1 MKRIRGFTLI
11 ELLVVIA
18 IIGILSGF
26 IAVSLNG
33 AIDAANDV
41 KKKATIDQLRKALQ
55 VCAVTNG
62 GLYPIETT
70 NCTVGTNCPTLAAA
84 IVPNCIGTL
93 PSDGSVTYQ
102 SVAGTDFTLSST
114 LSNATTYSYTA
125 STGFSAGGAVAVGP
139 INYSRRIPITIT
151 NSSGEV
157 LTDYQMSFNVTYDSD
172 MKSDFSD
179 LAFIASD
186 GSTALSY
193 WIESYSSSTSA
204 VVWVKVNSLTTGAN
218 TIYMYYKNPS
228 AVTASNPDSTFIL
241 YDDFLG
247 SSVDTS
253 KWNVMQQNGGTFT
266 VSGGLGNAYT
276 PAGTRGAGGLIASKG
291 LISPGSLVEI
301 KATMALSGYA
311 TYGILGYINGFDP
324 ASAATI
330 NDYITLQDGSS
341 SDTLFYFIAS
351 HNGTAVGVA
360 TASSC
365 DAASKTFKIAWTPAL
380 ISSYVNGTIIGSSSN
395 TAIIPTTEQS
405 FCFGGST
412 INPTRTEVPSP
423 AKHHYVDWVRIR
435 KYVSSEPT
443 SVIGSEQTSW

>member
-1 MKRIRGFTLI
+1 MERNRGFTLI

-33 AIDAANDV
+33 AVGAANDV
-41 KKKATIDQLRKALQ
+41 KKKATIDQLRRALQ

-70 NCTVGTNCPTLAAA
+70 SCTVGTDCPNLATG

-102 SVAGTDFTLSST
+102 SVTGTDYTLSST

-125 STGFSAGGAVAVGP
+125 STGFSTGAAVAVGP
-139 INYSRRIPITIT
+139 TNYLRRTPITIT
-151 NSSGEV
+151 NSSGGA
-157 LTDYQMSFNVTYDSD
+157 LTDYQISLNVNYDSD

-179 LAFIASD
+179 LAFTASD
-186 GSTALSY
+186 GSTVLSY

-204 VVWVKVNSLTTGAN
+204 VVWVKVNSLATGAN

-266 VSGGLGNAYT
+266 VSGGLGDAYT
-276 PAGTRGAGGLIASKG
+276 PASTRGAGGLIASKS
-291 LISPGSLVEI
+291 LINPGSLVEI
-301 KATMALSGYA
+301 KATMNLSGYA

-324 ASAATI
+324 ASSATI
-330 NDYITLQDGSS
+330 SDYVTLQDGSS
-341 SDTLFYFIAS
+341 SDTSFYFIGS
-351 HNGTAVGVA
+351 HNGTAVSIA
-360 TASSC
+360 TCSSC
-365 DAASKTFKIAWTPAL
+365 NAASKTFKLVWTPTL
-380 ISSYVNGTIIGSSSN
+380 ISSYANGTIIGSSSS
-395 TAIIPTTEQS
+395 ASVIPTTGQS

-435 KYVSSEPT
+435 KYVATEPT
-443 SVIGSEQTSW
+443 SVVGSEQTSW